1 MRSLAMQES
10 TGLGSKIAILVG
22 ALVILGAV
30 GLAIYGSAI
39 TPVQQSVEKVLPDGR
54 FAR

>member
-10 TGLGSKIAILVG
+10 TGLGSKIAIVLG
-22 ALVILGAV
+22 AIVILMV
-30 GLAIYGSAI
+30 IGLAIYGSAI